1 MSETFKIKKHKDG
14 GWEIFG
20 IDSKTKTEM
29 QIGYIGENLPVEAY
43 APPGSQIQK

>member
-20 IDSKTKTEM
+20 VDSKTKTEM
-29 QIGYIGENLPVEAY
+29 QIGYIGENLPVETY